1 MFPSRP
7 EYERFIYTIVDT
19 YQTVEKSTVRFF
31 TTSATAGLLKGT
43 LWFSNGFE
51 LRLVEVI
58 DFAASEIL
66 DYSYT
71 VYKSN
76 QKIIWYDPQPHP
88 KDVVLAKTFPHH
100 KHVPPNMKHNRVP
113 APEISFTHPNLPA
126 LIRQLEELIKT

>member
-51 LRLVEVI
+51 LRVVEVI
-58 DFAASEIL
+58 DFAAGEIL
-66 DYSYT
+66 DYS
-71 VYKSN
+71 
-76 QKIIWYDPQPHP
+76 
-88 KDVVLAKTFPHH
+88 
-100 KHVPPNMKHNRVP
+100 
-113 APEISFTHPNLPA
+113 
-126 LIRQLEELIKT
+126 